1 MTHALKLLRRVAA
14 VERPEV
20 PYRTVVRAGW
30 LLSRLLGQE
39 EAEGWELYR
48 LLVGKANGQDFFM
61 AGTGCGFAF
70 AHMSAPEGRAHN
82 ERMQHWR
89 ALRER
94 YRSS

>member
-1 MTHALKLLRRVAA
+1 MTSTLKLLRRVAA

-30 LLSRLLGQE
+30 LLSRLPRRE

-48 LLVGKANGQDFFM
+48 LLVSKANGQDFFM

-70 AHMSAPEGRAHN
+70 AHMSGTEDRGHN
-82 ERMQHWR
+82 ERMQHWQ
-89 ALRER
+89 ALHAGH
-94 YRSS
+94 RSK